1 VQGRGAVEMGQTNK
15 GVAAPRPMARC
26 GTSRALVRSLRPT
39 LRFCRFPTAGKW
51 RMKKRSRI
59 EVREENREGKT
70 TPIPGKEI
78 SQAGGKIR
86 RRREKKETGEDP

>member
-1 VQGRGAVEMGQTNK
+1 
-15 GVAAPRPMARC
+15 
-26 GTSRALVRSLRPT
+26 
-39 LRFCRFPTAGKW
+39 
-51 RMKKRSRI
+51 MKKRSRI